1 MAVVGIVAFDECLFR
16 TDVEHAFPYR
26 ICENELCG
34 CHVVLGCCH
43 RFYVTVGCVGC
54 FLHQLMSV
62 VVGEE
67 KVGIEVD
74 GQFPYTSVIV
84 CVDECVVG
92 FVAPVVSVAANRF
105 Y

>member
-1 MAVVGIVAFDECLFR
+1 
-16 TDVEHAFPYR
+16 
-26 ICENELCG
+26 
-34 CHVVLGCCH
+34 
-43 RFYVTVGCVGC
+43 
-54 FLHQLMSV
+54 MSV